1 MRKKKIKKMWWH
13 KDYKKKKK
21 KRDWRKYKK
30 DEATYNL
37 IQENEIFIFL
47 EFLPLAVLFVCK
59 NKNLWQ
65 GIGRPPHNLYDI
77 LVCLSIQQYFSKSL
91 RRSIGIIRLITKAA
105 NISVKIPCFKTLDNY
120 LNNPSIK
127 HYLSGLFEITSKP
140 LKHLEKF
147 FATDSTGETTSTAS
161 TWFSIRTGKTIEKRD
176 HITTHITTGTKLNIV
191 TAITVNAYEG
201 EDNIIFRK
209 HNKITDKNFNIKEHS
224 GDSKYLC
231 RENCDAV
238 EAVGGMPFFRP
249 KSNTLVKSDGS
260 YAWLRMMLNYY
271 KYLIKSKRSYNRR
284 SNVEST
290 NHAKKSKFGSHVR
303 SRNDIAKENES
314 TFQWLDYNFSVLSR
328 AYYQFDVEPFFI
340 K

>member
-1 MRKKKIKKMWWH
+1 MGKKKRKKMWWH

-21 KRDWRKYKK
+21 KRDWKKYRK

-47 EFLPLAVLFVCK
+47 RFLPLAALFVCK
-59 NKNLWQ
+59 NKNLWK
-65 GIGRPPHNLYDI
+65 GIGRPPHNLRDI
-77 LVCLSIQQYFSKSL
+77 LICLSIQQYFGKSL
-91 RRSIGIIRLITKAA
+91 RRSMGIIRLFTRAA

-120 LNNPSIK
+120 LNNLSIK
-127 HYLSGLFEITSKP
+127 PYLDELFGITSKP
-140 LKHLEKF
+140 LNHLEKF

-161 TWFSIRTGKTIEKRD
+161 TWYNIRSGKTIEKKD
-176 HITTHITTGTKLNIV
+176 HITAHITTGTNLNIV

-209 HNKITDKNFNIKEHS
+209 HNQRTAKNFEVEEHS

-231 RENCDAV
+231 KENCEDV
-238 EAVGGMPFFRP
+238 ESVRGMPFFRP
-249 KSNTLVKSDGS
+249 KSNTLVSSGGS
-260 YAWLRMMLNYY
+260 YAWLRMMLYY
-271 KYLIKSKRSYNRR
+271 YNHPIKAKRSYNRR
-284 SNVEST
+284 LNVEST
-290 NHAKKSKFGSHVR
+290 NHAKKSKFGSRVR
-303 SRNDIAKENES
+303 SKNDVAKENES

-328 AYYQFDVEPFFI
+328 AYYQFDIEPYFI